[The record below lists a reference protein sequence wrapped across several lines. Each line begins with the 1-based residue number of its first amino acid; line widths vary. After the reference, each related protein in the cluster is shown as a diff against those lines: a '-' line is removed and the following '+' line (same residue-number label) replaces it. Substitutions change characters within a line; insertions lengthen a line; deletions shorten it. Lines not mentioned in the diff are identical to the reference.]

1 MTIGAGKVTRD
12 QRGLRSNGLVPSILK
27 QPALGVCRGV
37 LLRDCLLLSLYAA
50 WGLVCLAAGYQEQ
63 GLLYIWEPLV
73 VMPLLISLRREL
85 LPEPV
90 AQAYDGVESDIFECV
105 TAAGF
110 KTLVGMIL
118 DHISGLVLDY
128 VIDVIEL
135 VASWIEAIFW
145 FFVCFIFSVL
155 AAQESSVRA
164 RVRFAWESASLRR
177 SLFLTQSHSLR
188 APPALA

>member
-1 MTIGAGKVTRD
+1 MD
-12 QRGLRSNGLVPSILK
+12 SFHQFLK

-50 WGLVCLAAGYQEQ
+50 WGLVCLAAGYQGQ
-63 GLLYIWEPLV
+63 GLVYICEPFA
-73 VMPLLISLRREL
+73 VMPLLISFRREL
-85 LPEPV
+85 LPRPIV
-90 AQAYDGVESDIFECV
+90 DAYDGLESDILECV
-105 TAAGF
+105 TAGGF

-128 VIDVIEL
+128 VIYVIEL
-135 VASWIEAIFW
+135 IASWIEAIFW

-155 AAQESSVRA
+155 TPEESSVRA